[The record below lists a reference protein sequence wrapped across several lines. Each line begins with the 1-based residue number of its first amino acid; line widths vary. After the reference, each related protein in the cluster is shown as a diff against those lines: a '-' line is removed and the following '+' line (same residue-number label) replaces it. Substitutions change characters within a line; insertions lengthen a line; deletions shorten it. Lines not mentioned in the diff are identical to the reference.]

1 MIYLKRVKSLQESHN
16 KKWKLADRSGQATM
30 EYILLLVITVS
41 LILSLTGQFFTP
53 FKRFINN
60 YMGDYV
66 SCLLETG
73 EFPSTGGS
81 ATDSECDF
89 KFEPATLA
97 NGRPPAQ
104 TGNRP
109 NDEISNENSRDRNS
123 GSSGSNGAQGS
134 YAGSAGRNES
144 YLSGPPPRVSSGD
157 TAGASKVVEISIGSG
172 EESGFNTAGTTSAYN
187 STSASRPKPVISYG
201 LTTGEQKKV
210 EEEKKGAARVIASDL
225 PGKPS
230 KKVLLKPST
239 SADVIKDEKIEEWN
253 LGDYF
258 RFLLIAAIII
268 LLIAVIGGQAAKL
281 SKSWE

>member
-1 MIYLKRVKSLQESHN
+1 
-16 KKWKLADRSGQATM
+16 M

-104 TGNRP
+104 NGNAP
-109 NDEISNENSRDRNS
+109 NDESSSANSRDRNG
-123 GSSGSNGAQGS
+123 GSSRGSGSNGAQGS
-134 YAGSAGRNES
+134 YAGSAGRNEGF
-144 YLSGPPPRVSSGD
+144 LNGPPPRVSSGD
-157 TAGASKVVEISIGSG
+157 TAGSTKVVEISIGSAD
-172 EESGFNTAGTTSAYN
+172 ESGFNTAGTTSAYN
-187 STSASRPKPVISYG
+187 STSANRPKPVISYG
-201 LTTGEQKKV
+201 LTTGEQKKI
-210 EEEKKGAARVIASDL
+210 EEEKKGAARLIASDL

-239 SADVIKDEKIEEWN
+239 SADVIKDEKVEEWN